1 MKENIIKLLSVILM
15 VLVVWGLGNFFS
27 NSVEQ
32 HKIVEPVDGIECIIV
47 SRSFNTS
54 VDCWRKEDE

>member
-1 MKENIIKLLSVILM
+1 MKENILTIAGVIVM
-15 VLVVWGLGNFFS
+15 VLIVWASGNYFS
-27 NSVEQ
+27 KSIET
-32 HKIVEPVDGIECIIV
+32 HEIIEPINGVQCIIV